1 MLYVATALCTVHK
14 VFMKYSHIK
23 KTIIFYAREVTSLKN
38 K

>member
-23 KTIIFYAREVTSLKN
+23 KTIIFMPERSHH
-38 K
+38 